1 MGLRALGILLALGL
15 LGGVAGWAWAEAA
28 ASPRRTGDAP
38 EPVAA
43 SGPALPYTPPEK
55 TKPDPDVEPVPT
67 SLTYHE
73 EEFGSPKR
81 GGVTVDVP
89 DGWVRE
95 VFADPRTVRWS
106 PPDAPG
112 SGGYIVRLTL
122 AQENRTL
129 VQKVATRPIELEQ
142 QSGLTGLEVLSTSP
156 DTLIASF
163 ILDGYR
169 RLTVIRWV
177 SLDGDGL
184 VDVEIAASGR
194 LVDRAGLEALVVEM
208 AGSLERLPE
217 PKQGDERQKPGAETS
232 SSTE

>member
-1 MGLRALGILLALGL
+1 MGLRTLGMLLALAL
-15 LGGVAGWAWAEAA
+15 VGGVGGWAWAEAA
-28 ASPRRTGDAP
+28 AAPGRTGDAP

-55 TKPDPDVEPVPT
+55 TKPDPDDEPIPT
-67 SLTYHE
+67 SLTYHQ
-73 EEFGSPKR
+73 EEFGTPKR
-81 GGVTVDVP
+81 GGVLVDVP
-89 DGWVRE
+89 DGWLRTTD
-95 VFADPRTVRWS
+95 ADGRTARWQ
-106 PPDAPG
+106 PADAPET
-112 SGGYIVRLTL
+112 GGYIVRLTL

-142 QSGLTGLEVLSTSP
+142 QSGLTDLEVLDSSL

-184 VDVEIAASGR
+184 VDVEIAATGR

-208 AGSLERLPE
+208 AGSLERQ
-217 PKQGDERQKPGAETS
+217 PKPKKAGRQKPGAETS